1 MIYPCEECLV
11 DPICLDTCDKFIW
24 YLDALVKCP
33 IPDEL
38 ISTDV
43 RGRRVR
49 KTAILYCHTQINLH
63 TNIRKA
69 IIKLKRRVEDEQ
81 NSNHRLSA

>member
-1 MIYPCEECLV
+1 MIYPCEKCLV

-43 RGRRVR
+43 RRGRTIKATFTFHRG
-49 KTAILYCHTQINLH
+49 TNLH
-63 TNIRKA
+63 FNIIKA
-69 IIKLKRRVEDEQ
+69 IDIKKEFWDEQ